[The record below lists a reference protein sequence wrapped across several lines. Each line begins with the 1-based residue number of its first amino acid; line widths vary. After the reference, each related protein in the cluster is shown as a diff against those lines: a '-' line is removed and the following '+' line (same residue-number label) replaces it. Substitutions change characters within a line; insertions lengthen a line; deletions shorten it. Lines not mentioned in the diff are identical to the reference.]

1 MRFEYEIAKRYV
13 RGSRKNIFTSITT
26 FIAIIG
32 ITLSVCA
39 IFITLSIIN
48 GFQSDIRQ
56 KIFDSQPNIII
67 YGDFFKKD
75 FEYIKEILLKNTMI
89 KEISPFIISQ
99 AILLTPSRNTGA
111 VIKGIEENEFKITNI
126 LKSLKYGSFDI
137 GGSKIVLGEELA
149 KNLGVF
155 IGDEVVLVSPKFDL
169 IASGILPKMKKFK
182 VSGIINTGYYEYDS
196 SLAFIDIND
205 ARTFFNKDLV
215 ANGISVKLKD
225 VERIKEVYTEIR
237 KEIPFYYSIK
247 TYYDI
252 NKNLFAALKLEK
264 FIMGLILSL
273 IILVS
278 SFSIASNLF
287 MITSQ
292 KLREIGILLALGV
305 SKKSIRKIF
314 ILCGVYMSVCG
325 IILGFIG
332 GSISLYIIKK
342 YQIIELPKDIYYI
355 TNVPVR
361 VYVSDIFLIVLIAI
375 TLSILSSILP
385 ARYASRIDPAKVMRY
400 G

>member
-75 FEYIKEILLKNTMI
+75 FEHIKEILLKNHMI

-137 GGSKIVLGEELA
+137 GSSKIVLGEELA
-149 KNLGVF
+149 KNLSVF

-225 VERIKEVYTEIR
+225 VEKIKEAYTEIR

-305 SKKSIRKIF
+305 SKKSIKKIF

-332 GSISLYIIKK
+332 GSISLYLIKK

-385 ARYASRIDPAKVMRY
+385 ARYASRIDPVKVMRY

>member
-75 FEYIKEILLKNTMI
+75 FEHIKEILLKNTMI

-99 AILLTPSRNTGA
+99 AILLTPSRNTGV

-126 LKSLKYGSFDI
+126 LKSLKYGSFDT

-155 IGDEVVLVSPKFDL
+155 IEDEVVLVSPKFDL

-225 VERIKEVYTEIR
+225 VEKIKEAYTEIR

>member
-75 FEYIKEILLKNTMI
+75 FEHIKEILLKNTRI

>member
-1 MRFEYEIAKRYV
+1 
-13 RGSRKNIFTSITT
+13 
-26 FIAIIG
+26 
-32 ITLSVCA
+32 
-39 IFITLSIIN
+39 
-48 GFQSDIRQ
+48 
-56 KIFDSQPNIII
+56 
-67 YGDFFKKD
+67 
-75 FEYIKEILLKNTMI
+75 
-89 KEISPFIISQ
+89 
-99 AILLTPSRNTGA
+99 
-111 VIKGIEENEFKITNI
+111 
-126 LKSLKYGSFDI
+126 
-137 GGSKIVLGEELA
+137 
-149 KNLGVF
+149 
-155 IGDEVVLVSPKFDL
+155 
-169 IASGILPKMKKFK
+169 
-182 VSGIINTGYYEYDS
+182 
-196 SLAFIDIND
+196 
-205 ARTFFNKDLV
+205 
-215 ANGISVKLKD
+215 
-225 VERIKEVYTEIR
+225 
-237 KEIPFYYSIK
+237 
-247 TYYDI
+247 
-252 NKNLFAALKLEK
+252 
-264 FIMGLILSL
+264 MGLILSL

>member
-1 MRFEYEIAKRYV
+1 MKLEYEIAKRYV
-13 RGSRKNIFTSITT
+13 KSSKKNIFTSITT
-26 FIAIIG
+26 IIAIAG
-32 ITLSVCA
+32 ITISVAA

-48 GFQSDIRQ
+48 GFQSEIRQ

-67 YGDFFKKD
+67 HGEFFKND
-75 FEYIKEILLKNTMI
+75 FDKIKEILIKNDDI
-89 KEISPFIISQ
+89 EEISPFIISQ
-99 AILLTPSRNTGA
+99 AILLTPSRNIGT
-111 VIKGIEENEFKITNI
+111 VIKGIDENEFKITNI
-126 LKSLKYGSFDI
+126 LKSLKYGSFETDN
-137 GGSKIVLGEELA
+137 SKIVLGEELA

-155 IGDEVVLVSPKFDL
+155 IGDDVVLVSPKFDL
-169 IASGILPKMKKFK
+169 IASGILPNMKKFK

-196 SLAFIDIND
+196 SLAFISINN
-205 ARTFFNKDLV
+205 ARSFFNKGLV
-215 ANGISVKLKD
+215 ANGISVKLKNPD
-225 VERIKEVYTEIR
+225 KIKDAYLRIK
-237 KEIPFYYSIK
+237 KEIPFYYSVR

-305 SKKSIRKIF
+305 SKKSIKKIF
-314 ILCGVYMSVCG
+314 IIAGVYMSIIG
-325 IILGFIG
+325 IVFGFMIG
-332 GSISLYIIKK
+332 SFSLYLIKK
-342 YQIIELPKDIYYI
+342 YQIVELPKDIYYI
-355 TNVPVR
+355 TNVPVK
-361 VYVSDIFLIVLIAI
+361 VSFYDIILIISISL
-375 TLSILSSILP
+375 ILSVLSSVLP

>member
-1 MRFEYEIAKRYV
+1 MKLEYEIAKRYIL
-13 RGSRKNIFTSITT
+13 SSKKNIFTSITT
-26 FIAIIG
+26 FIAITG
-32 ITLSVCA
+32 ITISVAA

-48 GFQSDIRQ
+48 GFQSEIRQ

-75 FEYIKEILLKNTMI
+75 FDKISKTLLKNKDI
-89 KEISPFIISQ
+89 EEISPFIISQ

-111 VIKGIEENEFKITNI
+111 VIKGIDKNEFKITNI
-126 LKSLKYGSFDI
+126 LKSLKYGNFDTENL
-137 GGSKIVLGEELA
+137 KIVLGEELA

-155 IGDEVVLVSPKFDL
+155 IGDEVIMVSPNFDL

-196 SLAFIDIND
+196 SLAFVNIDD
-205 ARTFFNKDLV
+205 ARSFFNKELI
-215 ANGISVKLKD
+215 ANGISIKVKNIEK
-225 VERIKEVYTEIR
+225 IKKTYTNIR

-247 TYYDI
+247 TFYDI

-264 FIMGLILSL
+264 FIMGIILLL

-292 KLREIGILLALGV
+292 KIKEIGILLSLGV
-305 SKKSIRKIF
+305 SKKSIKRIF
-314 ILCGVYMSVCG
+314 MICGIYMSSIG
-325 IILGFIG
+325 IILGFFIG
-332 GSISLYIIKK
+332 LISLYIIKR

-355 TNVPVR
+355 TSVPVKI
-361 VYVSDIFLIVLIAI
+361 YSSDIFLIIVVVII
-375 TLSILSSILP
+375 LSVLSSILP
-385 ARYASRIDPAKVMRY
+385 ARYASRIDPIKVMRY